1 MGVKEKEFWLQEEW
15 CTQKGVA
22 LANTHGTWQHSGWPK
37 KRFEAAF
44 ESIVTVGMLSM
55 KYIIHKMVVGG
66 EIKGEAE
73 GKS

>member
-1 MGVKEKEFWLQEEW
+1 
-15 CTQKGVA
+15 VA